1 MFGSLTERL
10 GSAFEG
16 LFGKGVLTEEAVG
29 QALRE
34 VRIALLEADVAL
46 PVAKD
51 FIDHVRAE
59 AVGEKVLK
67 SVKPGEQV
75 VKIVHDALV
84 DMLGAANESL
94 DIAHTPPV
102 PVLMVGLQGSGK
114 TTTTAKLAKFLT
126 EKEKKKVL
134 MASLDTQRPA
144 AQEQLEIL
152 GQQIGVDTLEII
164 KGQKPVE
171 ITDRALKEAKLGG
184 YDVVILDTAG
194 RLSIDEELMTEVA
207 AVRDLAKPRETLLV
221 ADALT
226 GQDAVNTAKNFHE
239 RLGLSGIVLTRIDGD
254 SRGGAALSMKAVTG
268 CPIKFI
274 GTGEKTDALQPFH
287 PERIADRILDM
298 GDVVSL
304 VEKAAETIEK
314 EEAEKMAKKFQEGK
328 FDLDDFSSQLKQMRK
343 MGGFSGIMSLMPG
356 MGKLK
361 SAIEDANLDNTVI
374 KQQEAILSSMTKKER
389 GDPRILNASRRRRIA
404 SGSGTSVQDVN
415 RLLKQFQQM
424 QTMMKK
430 MRKMGG
436 KGLLKS
442 LGGMLGGS
450 GKELEAMAAQMGMDG
465 DMPPELSGKDAGP
478 LGPNPFDDGADT
490 GGFGGGMPPGLGG
503 LGGGMGIP
511 PGMPPL
517 GGGGGRGTKKP
528 MNKRKKAQAAKRAK
542 KK

>member
-1 MFGSLTERL
+1 MFGNLTERL
-10 GSAFEG
+10 GSAFDG

-67 SVKPGEQV
+67 AVKPGEQV

-84 DMLGAANESL
+84 EMLGAENQAL
-94 DIAHTPPV
+94 DLAATPPV
-102 PVLMVGLQGSGK
+102 ALLMVGLQGSGK

-126 EKEKKKVL
+126 EKEKKKIL

-152 GQQIGVDTLEII
+152 GRQIGVDTLEII
-164 KGQKPVE
+164 KGQSPVE
-171 ITDRALKEAKLGG
+171 ITERALKEAKLGG
-184 YDVVILDTAG
+184 YDVVMLDTAG
-194 RLSIDEELMTEVA
+194 RLSIDEELMSEVA
-207 AVRDLAKPRETLLV
+207 AVHNLAKPRETLLV

-226 GQDAVNTAKNFHE
+226 GQDAVNTAKNFNE
-239 RLGLSGIVLTRIDGD
+239 RLPLSGIVLTRIDGD
-254 SRGGAALSMKAVTG
+254 ARGGAALSMKAVTG

-304 VEKAAETIEK
+304 VEKAAETIER

-328 FDLDDFSSQLKQMRK
+328 FDLDDFAAQLQQMRK
-343 MGGFSGIMSLMPG
+343 MGGFSGIMALMPG

-374 KQQEAILSSMTKKER
+374 KHQEAILSSMTKKER
-389 GDPRILNASRRRRIA
+389 RDPRILNASRRRRIA
-404 SGSGTSVQDVN
+404 EGSGTSVPEVN

-442 LGGMLGGS
+442 LSSMLGGG

-465 DMPPELSGKDAGP
+465 SLPPEMTGKSGGP
-478 LGPNPFDDGADT
+478 LGPNPFDDGAASNPFGGGMG
-490 GGFGGGMPPGLGG
+490 GGFGGGMGGLPPGLG
-503 LGGGMGIP
+503 LPPVSGG
-511 PGMPPL
+511 
-517 GGGGGRGTKKP
+517 GTKKP

>member
-10 GSAFEG
+10 GSAMQG

-84 DMLGAANESL
+84 EMLGAANESL

-152 GQQIGVDTLEII
+152 GQQIDVDTLEII

-171 ITDRALKEAKLGG
+171 ITERALKEAKLSG

-314 EEAEKMAKKFQEGK
+314 EDAEKMAKKFQEGK

-374 KQQEAILSSMTKKER
+374 KQQEAILSSMTKQER

-450 GKELEAMAAQMGMDG
+450 GKELEAMAAQMGMGG

-478 LGPNPFDDGADT
+478 LGPNPFDDGADS
-490 GGFGGGMPPGLGG
+490 GGMGALPPGLGG

-517 GGGGGRGTKKP
+517 GGGGARGTKKP

>member
-1 MFGSLTERL
+1 MFGNLTERL
-10 GSAFEG
+10 GGAMQG
-16 LFGKGVLTEEAVG
+16 LFGKGVLTEEAVN

-67 SVKPGEQV
+67 AVKPGEQV

-84 DMLGAANESL
+84 EMLGAENQAL
-94 DIAHTPPV
+94 DLAHTPPV
-102 PVLMVGLQGSGK
+102 ALLMVGLQGSGK

-164 KGQKPVE
+164 KGQSPVE
-171 ITDRALKEAKLGG
+171 ITERALKEAKLGG
-184 YDVVILDTAG
+184 YDVLMLDTAG
-194 RLSIDEELMTEVA
+194 RLSIDEELMSEVA
-207 AVRDLAKPRETLLV
+207 AVHALAKPRETLLV

-226 GQDAVNTAKNFHE
+226 GQDAVNTAKNFHA
-239 RLGLSGIVLTRIDGD
+239 RLPLSGIVLTRIDGD

-328 FDLDDFSSQLKQMRK
+328 FDLDDFASQLKQMRK
-343 MGGFSGIMSLMPG
+343 MGGFSGIMALMPG

-374 KQQEAILSSMTKKER
+374 KHQEAILSSMTKKER

-404 SGSGTSVQDVN
+404 EGSGTSVPEVN

-442 LGGMLGGS
+442 LSGMLGGG

-465 DMPPELSGKDAGP
+465 NLPPEMSGKSSGP
-478 LGPNPFDDGADT
+478 LGPNPFDDGADMDANP
-490 GGFGGGMPPGLGG
+490 FGGGMGMPPGMPPGLG
-503 LGGGMGIP
+503 
-511 PGMPPL
+511 MPPM
-517 GGGGGRGTKKP
+517 GGGTKKP

>member
-1 MFGSLTERL
+1 MFGNLTERL
-10 GSAFEG
+10 GSAMQG

-51 FIDHVRAE
+51 FIEHVRAE
-59 AVGEKVLK
+59 AIGEKVLK

-84 DMLGAANESL
+84 EMLGAANESL

-152 GQQIGVDTLEII
+152 GQQISVDTLEII
-164 KGQKPVE
+164 KGQTPVQ
-171 ITDRALKEAKLGG
+171 ITERALKEAKLGG

-287 PERIADRILDM
+287 PARIADRILDM

-304 VEKAAETIEK
+304 VEKAAETIEQA
-314 EEAEKMAKKFQEGK
+314 EAEKMAKKFQEGK

-361 SAIEDANLDNTVI
+361 SAIEDANLDDTVI

-389 GDPRILNASRRRRIA
+389 GDPRLLNASRRRRIA

-424 QTMMKK
+424 QGMMKK

-450 GKELEAMAAQMGMDG
+450 GKELEAMAAQMGMG
-465 DMPPELSGKDAGP
+465 GNMPPEMAEQSSGP
-478 LGPNPFDDGADT
+478 LGPNPFDDAAGMGGA
-490 GGFGGGMPPGLGG
+490 MPPGLGG

-517 GGGGGRGTKKP
+517 GAGGNQKP